1 MISKVHF
8 KSESDR
14 WQTPQEFWEML
25 DREFHFDIDVAA
37 DAWTARLDEY
47 YSPDNDGLLHEWR
60 GSCWMN
66 PPYGRTIGSWIR
78 KAYESRGTATTVA
91 LIPARTDTLW
101 WHHYVM
107 RSNEIRLVRGRLAF
121 LDADGY
127 KRHPAP
133 FPSAVVIWK
142 QTRKT
147 RTRSPVLTTMERN

>member
-60 GSCWMN
+60 G
-66 PPYGRTIGSWIR
+66 T
-78 KAYESRGTATTVA
+78 
-91 LIPARTDTLW
+91 
-101 WHHYVM
+101 
-107 RSNEIRLVRGRLAF
+107 
-121 LDADGY
+121 
-127 KRHPAP
+127 
-133 FPSAVVIWK
+133 
-142 QTRKT
+142 
-147 RTRSPVLTTMERN
+147 